1 MAMQMQ
7 TGCACCVA
15 VPVPS
20 ECRSML
26 TNDIATYYRVAIS
39 GCTGLDSVD
48 LCCAST
54 SGVFIFG
61 PIPSGSGGS
70 DATDDYA
77 CCFDL
82 PIEVCDDGFGGYR
95 LDTIRLC
102 FRRYGG
108 GSTYETAV
116 TFHTDSNPIG
126 FYKQTGVPQA
136 PLTFNNEPLSI
147 KINGSYCGLHGCTC
161 TITAIP
167 PP

>member
-7 TGCACCVA
+7 TGCACCTA
-15 VPVPS
+15 AAPVPS

-39 GCTGLDSVD
+39 GCTGLDS
-48 LCCAST
+48 LNPCCASV
-54 SGVFIFG
+54 SGVYIFG
-61 PIPSGSGGS
+61 PIPTGGGGS
-70 DATDDYA
+70 DAEDDYA

-82 PIEVCDDGFGGYR
+82 PVEVCETEFGHVYE
-95 LDTIRLC
+95 TIRLC
-102 FRRYGG
+102 FRRYSG
-108 GSTYETAV
+108 GSTYETSV
-116 TFHTDSNPIG
+116 TFPDDGFAG

-136 PLTFNNEPLSI
+136 PMTFNNEVLGL
-147 KINGSYCGLHGCTC
+147 KINGASCGFHGCTC